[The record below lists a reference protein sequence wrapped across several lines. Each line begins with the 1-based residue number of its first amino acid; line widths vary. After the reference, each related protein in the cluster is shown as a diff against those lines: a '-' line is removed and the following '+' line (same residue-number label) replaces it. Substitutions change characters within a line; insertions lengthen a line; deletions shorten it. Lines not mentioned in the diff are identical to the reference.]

1 MKYYYTDAQNKP
13 TGPVELEQLKQLSAQ
28 GTISPQSFVI
38 PEGATQW
45 VTYSALLASLAPA
58 PVAPATPP
66 PAPAAAP
73 VKPAAQTAAG
83 APAKQAAE
91 PAAPA
96 PAKPAAAPQP
106 AAPAAAAPAA
116 APTPSQAAAAPK
128 PAPAPAAPSAPA
140 QAAPAPTAAA
150 PTPQPTPAAAPA
162 PKPTPVP
169 SPAPAPTPAPATAPQ
184 PAAPAGPK
192 VGIIEQVSTL
202 LATLVDVLLRL
213 MRSLLTEKLLRG
225 LLSFFA
231 SVGFIVVVV
240 GAALGLVQSL
250 VGGIRSGTFNSVV
263 TSLGSGIV
271 VVGAVAVLQYVAA
284 RFFTANAAL
293 VKNNPSRIGSAAF
306 LDCLA
311 LILLVGAFSAVVG
324 GVFGSIALVSLTPL
338 IPGVISAAVLL
349 FGAGIALNP
358 ALCNLHIEEAS
369 AGEEAIGL
377 ASFFGKAS
385 LVVQPALFA
394 LLALGGTLAIGVSFF
409 NADAAAM
416 ITATLR
422 QLPVAGIFAG
432 AGGAALLVIACL
444 LPVFAYLGFLVLY
457 LHLDLL
463 RAVLGLPRKL
473 DRLAR

>member
-13 TGPVELEQLKQLSAQ
+13 AGPVELEQLKQLAAQ
-28 GTISPQSFVI
+28 GTLTPQSFVI

-45 VTYSALLASLAPA
+45 VSYAALLASLAPTPAPAAPAVPPPAPAPAKPAPAPEAAAPAKPAPAPAVQPTPTPAAA
-58 PVAPATPP
+58 PVQAAPAPATPP
-66 PAPAAAP
+66 PA
-73 VKPAAQTAAG
+73 
-83 APAKQAAE
+83 
-91 PAAPA
+91 
-96 PAKPAAAPQP
+96 AAPQ
-106 AAPAAAAPAA
+106 A
-116 APTPSQAAAAPK
+116 
-128 PAPAPAAPSAPA
+128 
-140 QAAPAPTAAA
+140 APTAA
-150 PTPQPTPAAAPA
+150 
-162 PKPTPVP
+162 K
-169 SPAPAPTPAPATAPQ
+169 PAPAPTPAPAPAQAAPVSAAPAPQ
-184 PAAPAGPK
+184 PAPAPEPAPAAAAQPDAPSGPK
-192 VGIIEQVSTL
+192 VGILEQVSTL

-213 MRSLLTEKLLRG
+213 MRLILTEKLLRG
-225 LLSFFA
+225 ILSFFA
-231 SVGFIVVVV
+231 GGGIIVVVV

-250 VGGIRSGTFNSVV
+250 VGGIRGGTFNSIV
-263 TSLGSGIV
+263 TALGSGIV
-271 VVGAVAVLQYVAA
+271 VAGAVAVLQYVAA
-284 RFFTANAAL
+284 RFFTANEAL

-324 GVFGSIALVSLTPL
+324 GVFGSIAFVSITPL

-358 ALCNLHIEEAS
+358 GLCNLHIEEAS

-409 NADAAAM
+409 NADASAT
-416 ITATLR
+416 ITASLR
-422 QLPVAGIFAG
+422 QLPVAGMLAG

-463 RAVLGLPRKL
+463 RAVLGIPRKL